1 MLLSSSRPSFFFYI
15 FFCFF
20 SLCILKGFPCA
31 CILGWI
37 FEEISLKGFETG
49 FLILSSKKKEIKL
62 AEKVAKHART
72 HYPQMLTIN
81 LTYVQLYSTIFST
94 KTKKPKM
101 SKRRIQTMSSKWLCI
116 IWCKAYNN
124 AFAMT
129 VFHFRQKHM
138 YHVDLENEYE
148 MTFFGTVLKCVNIIQ
163 YCRNIYQ

>member
-1 MLLSSSRPSFFFYI
+1 MAYLIYQKWSLSSLHFGGQDLFILSFSRIHFRIFAISVKTSSIFKTFFFSRMLLSSSRPSFFFYI

-37 FEEISLKGFETG
+37 FE
-49 FLILSSKKKEIKL
+49 EIKL

-101 SKRRIQTMSSKWLCI
+101 SKRRIQTMSSK
-116 IWCKAYNN
+116 
-124 AFAMT
+124 
-129 VFHFRQKHM
+129 
-138 YHVDLENEYE
+138 
-148 MTFFGTVLKCVNIIQ
+148 
-163 YCRNIYQ
+163 

>member
-94 KTKKPKM
+94 KTKKTQNVKTKNSNNVFKM
-101 SKRRIQTMSSKWLCI
+101 IVYHLVQSVQQCLCND
-116 IWCKAYNN
+116 CVSFKAKTY
-124 AFAMT
+124 
-129 VFHFRQKHM
+129 VS
-138 YHVDLENEYE
+138 
-148 MTFFGTVLKCVNIIQ
+148 
-163 YCRNIYQ
+163 CRS